1 MLAAVAVVAACLG
14 AVRPSAVLRRLEQL
28 APHRALSSTR
38 RGRRA
43 FASVRD
49 PFRRRALAG
58 CAIAAI
64 AIGLGLPLL
73 APALGYATFIAPTF
87 LADRRRGREEGAAE
101 RALVVA
107 LEWADALVS
116 VGQPAERALA
126 AAARQ
131 GTGAVLLD
139 PVLRNA
145 CAAAVLGAPLFR
157 VLAAEARGAGLA
169 RLAELAD
176 ELDRARDLG
185 RGSRSVLRDARDDLR
200 RRERARAIGAA
211 SKVEGKLMLVL
222 VCCYL
227 PALMLAV
234 VVPLFVGLLGGLLE

>member
-1 MLAAVAVVAACLG
+1 MLAAVAVVAACSW
-14 AVRPSAVLRRLEQL
+14 AVRPSAVLLRLEKL
-28 APHRALSSTR
+28 APHGALSR
-38 RGRRA
+38 RHRRWGFPSA
-43 FASVRD
+43 RD
-49 PFRRRALAG
+49 RFPRRVLAG
-58 CAIAAI
+58 CAIAAL
-64 AIGLGLPLL
+64 AIGFGLPLL
-73 APALGYATFIAPTF
+73 APALGYATFIAPTL
-87 LADRRRGREEGAAE
+87 LADRRRGRELRAAE
-101 RALVVA
+101 RALGVA
-107 LEWADALVS
+107 IEWADALVS
-116 VGQPAERALA
+116 VGQPAERALV

-139 PVLRNA
+139 PVLRDA
-145 CAAAVLGAPLFR
+145 CAAAALGAPLFR
-157 VLAAEARGAGLA
+157 ALAAEARGAGLA
-169 RLAELAD
+169 RLAELAE

-222 VCCYL
+222 VGCYL